1 MMKRTGVQVM
11 PRASLCTSSCDLVEG
26 SSHASSLGAFA
37 SARVSALKLQGLIW
51 KKNLKKSQA
60 TSLKIKL

>member
-51 KKNLKKSQA
+51 KK
-60 TSLKIKL
+60 I